1 MGVLLSALKEK
12 KILIADGAWGTQLQA
27 AGLGVGECP
36 EEWNLSRP
44 QAVRAIAAAYV
55 QAGAEMILT
64 NSFGGSAPAL
74 ARYGLGERVAE
85 LNRAAAELS
94 LAAAGGAV
102 VAASVGPCGEL
113 LAPLGEISVSE
124 MEEFFREQI
133 AALLAGGVRA
143 VCVETM
149 SAVEEAA
156 CAVRAAKA
164 LDKNV
169 DVISTMSFNRTPAG
183 YRTMMGVDPAT
194 AVRVLSDAGADIL
207 GSNCGQG
214 IEQMVALT
222 AEFRAL
228 TDKPILIQANA
239 GLPELVDGKTVYRQ
253 TPELMARYVPD
264 LVAAGAVI
272 IGGCC
277 GTTPEHIRAIAGQVE
292 GLR

>member
-1 MGVLLSALKEK
+1 MGVLLSILKEK
-12 KILIADGAWGTQLQA
+12 RILIADGAWGTQLQA

-36 EEWNLSRP
+36 EEWNISRP

-85 LNRAAAELS
+85 INRVAAELS
-94 LAAAGGAV
+94 LAAAGDAL
-102 VAASVGPCGEL
+102 VAASVGPSGEL

-124 MEEFFREQI
+124 MEGFFREQI
-133 AALLAGGVRA
+133 AALLTGGIRA

-164 LDKNV
+164 LDKDV
-169 DVISTMSFNRTPAG
+169 DVISTMSFNRTPSG
-183 YRTMMGVDPAT
+183 YRTMMGVDPET

-214 IEQMVALT
+214 IEQMVPLA

-228 TDKPILIQANA
+228 TDRPILIQANA
-239 GLPELVDGKTVYRQ
+239 GLPELVGGKTVYRQ

-264 LVAAGAVI
+264 LVASGAVI
-272 IGGCC
+272 VGGCC
-277 GTTPEHIRAIAGQVE
+277 GTTPEHIRAIAEQIE
-292 GLR
+292 RLR